1 MFILLA
7 SCSPL
12 PGSRPSPSPA
22 LLPCT
27 PEQRNKS
34 RWSPDVGDSG
44 ICGPFEQ
51 EDNTPCSGAASPP
64 WRAPVTPA
72 WVSRGGPTTKLT
84 PHWDGL
90 LRWVAYSIGVQEL
103 LCVLEWSAVMVL
115 LPSGKGCTRILWGS
129 WAASV
134 GPGGCGCRGHP
145 PVGAGFRLCVD
156 GVRVSVVTLSHLCLL
171 PRGCAGVSS
180 HLPPSPSFVDIFIAW
195 SSFFLSERWL
205 FFSMDIWTLRWLHR
219 L

>member
-1 MFILLA
+1 MLRIRITQCPSKIPTKTGYLTCFQAPTPDTWICKEVLQNRFILLA

-27 PEQRNKS
+27 SEQRNKS

-115 LPSGKGCTRILWGS
+115 LPSGKGCTRIL
-129 WAASV
+129 
-134 GPGGCGCRGHP
+134 
-145 PVGAGFRLCVD
+145 
-156 GVRVSVVTLSHLCLL
+156 
-171 PRGCAGVSS
+171 
-180 HLPPSPSFVDIFIAW
+180 
-195 SSFFLSERWL
+195 
-205 FFSMDIWTLRWLHR
+205 
-219 L
+219 